1 MTPTIKTRC
10 KNMVLGALIAD
21 AAAMGLHWIY
31 DQSRIR
37 AVAGDTPEFRAPNPA
52 DYDGVPAYFAHPKR
66 TAGDQ
71 SQYGEQT
78 LVMLR
83 ALVRSGGQYEPA
95 AYASEFRAHFGYGGG
110 YVGYIDHA
118 TRDTL
123 DNFRRYEDAAQ
134 VIASSLPF
142 DGDQR
147 LPSTLVSKA
156 LPLFATH
163 QGEALRTEFEA
174 IVRSNNDNEALVS
187 YAMKLLDGLICVPPP
202 SGAHDLQMPAIAKL
216 PALVAVSVARGM
228 IEGDAFS
235 AQVSSAVRITNDHP
249 IAAVYGDI
257 CAHML
262 LAAGREGSI
271 AAVVESAITTNDPD
285 ARALLNDALSRKDQ
299 DNDEVT
305 SHFGMAC
312 DLPFGVPSALHNITT
327 ASSFARAIRRNIY
340 AGGDSCGRAMLVGAV
355 MGAVHGVGG
364 AQGIPQD
371 WIRRLSARPEIED
384 LLTQLI
390 D

>member
-10 KNMVLGALIAD
+10 KNMVLGALVAD

-31 DQSRIR
+31 DQPRIR
-37 AVAGDTPEFRAPNPA
+37 AVAGDAPEFTEPDPA
-52 DYDGVPAYFAHPKR
+52 HYDGVPAYFAHPKR

-78 LVMLR
+78 MVMLR
-83 ALVRSGGQYEPA
+83 ALVRTGGQYESA
-95 AYASEFRAHFGYGGG
+95 TYASEFRTHFGYGGG

-123 DNFRRYEDAAQ
+123 DNFRRYEDAALA
-134 VIASSLPF
+134 VASSLPF

-147 LPSTLVSKA
+147 LPSALVSKA
-156 LPLFATH
+156 QPLLATH
-163 QGEALRTEFEA
+163 QGEALRTEFESV
-174 IVRSNNDNEALVS
+174 VRNSYDNIALVT
-187 YAMKLLDGLICVPPP
+187 YAMKLLDGLISLPPA

-216 PALVAVSVARGM
+216 PALVAVGAAQGM
-228 IEGDAFS
+228 SAGTTFS

-257 CAHML
+257 CAHMM
-262 LAAGREGSI
+262 LAASREGSI
-271 AAVVESAITTNDPD
+271 AAVVGSALSTNDPD

-299 DNDEVT
+299 DNAEVT

-312 DLPFGVPSALHNITT
+312 DLHFGVPSALHNITT

-364 AQGIPQD
+364 AKGIPQD

-384 LLTQLI
+384 LLTKLI